1 MQNGCTSVTIVLTFR
16 RHLRDNPAPPA
27 LTLFVFLVSCV
38 YQSNEVSLE
47 ILIVNPQPIW
57 AQRIQARLEATGAQV
72 ASATSWSSAA
82 ELLKGAEEWPDI
94 LVIEHRALEKEA
106 APLLDAFRDEDWLPV
121 VVPTDFQHLGQDASQ
136 VSLRAEEELRILET
150 LVMRLKG
157 AFEPAA
163 HQYVRVGR
171 LTIDPARKEVVFAAR
186 RVPLPPIQFRLL
198 LYMALNAG
206 RVVEPRELVREIW
219 GYTGS
224 ENEARQLISKHVSRI
239 RRKLGWAD
247 EETNYLQSVPGFGY
261 MLSPPQRTP
270 AKKPP
275 AGPSV

>member
-1 MQNGCTSVTIVLTFR
+1 
-16 RHLRDNPAPPA
+16 
-27 LTLFVFLVSCV
+27 
-38 YQSNEVSLE
+38 LE

-57 AQRIQARLEATGAQV
+57 AQRIQARLEATGARV
-72 ASATSWSSAA
+72 SSAGDWNSAAKLLEEA
-82 ELLKGAEEWPDI
+82 EDWPDI
-94 LVIEHRALEKEA
+94 LVIEHRTLEKES

-121 VVPTDFQHLGQDASQ
+121 VVPTDFQHLSQDPGQM
-136 VSLRAEEELRILET
+136 SLRAEEELRILET
-150 LVMRLKG
+150 LVVRLKG

-206 RVVEPRELVREIW
+206 RVVEQRELVREIW
-219 GYTGS
+219 GYTSS
-224 ENEARQLISKHVSRI
+224 ESEARQLISKHVSRI

-247 EETNYLQSVPGFGY
+247 DSTNYLQSVPGFGY
-261 MLSPPQRTP
+261 MLSPPSRARGKRSPEEGSPPGALAGDAAP
-270 AKKPP
+270 AVP
-275 AGPSV
+275 